1 MTLKELLL
9 FVRLSRPI
17 FLLGAALFYFLG
29 GGIAHYLGYAINFEV
44 FFLGLLWVSLCQLS
58 AQYLN
63 EYFNSTADGQNPQRT
78 FLTGGSGA
86 IGPDGLSRRVALY
99 AAYTAL
105 AVLAS
110 FTVLLLSYAKLAP
123 SIYLIMVFA
132 LFVSIFY
139 STPPLKLEGSGYG
152 ELLVSILIAFFV
164 PGFAYILQTGEWHRL
179 VAMSSFPLT
188 ALHIAMLI
196 AFELPDYA
204 TDIKFNK
211 KTLLVRLGW
220 QYGMIFHNIL
230 ILSAFLLLSIS
241 RFFGYPWFATLAGLL
256 ALPIGIFQI
265 WQMRQIGIGV
275 KPNWNALMI
284 GSVSM
289 LVITAYLITFSFW
302 VN

>member
-1 MTLKELLL
+1 MTLKDLLL

-29 GGIAHYLGYAINFEV
+29 VGIAHYLGYAINFEV

-63 EYFNSTADGQNPQRT
+63 EYFNSIADGQNLQRT
-78 FLTGGSGA
+78 FLTGGSGV
-86 IGPDGLSRRVALY
+86 IGPGGLSRKVALF
-99 AAYTAL
+99 AAYTSL
-105 AVLAS
+105 AILAS
-110 FTVLLLSYAKLAP
+110 ITVLLFSYAELAP

-188 ALHIAMLI
+188 ALHLAMLI

-204 TDIKFNK
+204 TDIKFDK

-230 ILSAFLLLSIS
+230 ILSAFLLLSFS
-241 RFFGYPWFATLAGLL
+241 RIFGYPWFATLAGLL

-265 WQMRQIGIGV
+265 WQLRQIGNGV

-289 LVITAYLITFSFW
+289 LVLAAYLITFSFW